1 MTSDRRALLVWS
13 VAVGAYVVAIMNR
26 SSLGVATLELTD
38 LFGVSSALLAAMAVA
53 QLVVYA
59 LLQVPVGVLLDRYGP
74 RVLVASG
81 AAGMALGQTVL
92 ALAPSA
98 GWVLAGRVLVGAGDA
113 LTFVSVVRLVP
124 AWFAARRVPVMTQLT
139 GSLGQLGQVLSAV
152 PVVALLHAEGWRT
165 TFLSV
170 AAVGVVATIA
180 VVAVVRD
187 TPADAGEDARS
198 GVGGGAATLAGQDG
212 PAGEAVEPDVAAGL
226 SAGAAPTSDPWW
238 RAGLLRRRWRPAR
251 ARAPREPGALRAV
264 LGDPGARLAF
274 WMHFSGQFSNHVVV
288 LLWGYAFFVEGQGR
302 TPGEASALLT
312 LNVVAAVVAGPV
324 IGVVVGRHPRS
335 RMPLA
340 LGTSLAIGL
349 AWLSV
354 TVPSTPV
361 PFAVL
366 CVFVVVV
373 AVGGPTS
380 LVAFDVARS
389 CTPPRRLGTATG
401 FVNTGG
407 FVGALGTMLVVGVVL
422 DAASAG
428 GSGTGAGVARDLEAF
443 RAAFAWVAVPWVL
456 GVVAMLLGRRGARRA
471 HPGLAV

>member
-1 MTSDRRALLVWS
+1 VTSDRRAFLVWS
-13 VAVGAYVVAIMNR
+13 VAVGAYVVAILNR
-26 SSLGVATLELTD
+26 SSFGVATLEVSQ
-38 LFGVSSALLAAMAVA
+38 LFGVSSAVLATMAVA

-81 AAGMALGQTVL
+81 AAGMAAGQVVL

-98 GWVLAGRVLVGAGDA
+98 AWVLVGRVLVGAGDA

-180 VVAVVRD
+180 VLAVVRD
-187 TPADAGEDARS
+187 APADL
-198 GVGGGAATLAGQDG
+198 GAVVLAADEGRR
-212 PAGEAVEPDVAAGL
+212 V
-226 SAGAAPTSDPWW
+226 
-238 RAGLLRRRWRPAR
+238 GLLRRRWRPAP

-264 LGDPGARLAF
+264 LGDPGARLGF
-274 WMHFSGQFSNHVVV
+274 WMHFTGQFSNHVVV
-288 LLWGYAFFVEGQGR
+288 LLWGFAFFVEGQGR
-302 TPGEASALLT
+302 TAGEASALLT
-312 LNVVAAVVAGPV
+312 LNVVAAVVAGPL
-324 IGVVVGRHPRS
+324 IGLLVGRRPGA

-340 LGTSLAIGL
+340 LGTAVAIGL

-354 TVPSTPV
+354 VLPTSPV
-361 PFAVL
+361 PLGVL
-366 CVFVVVV
+366 AVFVVVV

-380 LVAFDVARS
+380 LIAFDVARS
-389 CTPPRRLGTATG
+389 CTPPARLGTATG

-407 FVGALGTMLVVGVVL
+407 FVGALLTMLVVGVVL
-422 DAASAG
+422 DRVG
-428 GSGTGAGVARDLEAF
+428 GGARDLAAF
-443 RAAFAWVAVPWVL
+443 RAAFSVVAVPWVV
-456 GVVAMLLGRRGARRA
+456 GVAGMLLGRRSARRA
-471 HPGLAV
+471 HPGLVV

>member
-1 MTSDRRALLVWS
+1 MTSDRRALLVWT

-26 SSLGVATLELTD
+26 SSFGVATLEVSA
-38 LFGVSSALLAAMAVA
+38 LFGVSSAALATMAVA

-59 LLQVPVGVLLDRYGP
+59 LLQVPVGVLLDRYGS
-74 RVLVASG
+74 RVLIASG
-81 AAGMALGQTVL
+81 AAGMAAGQVVL
-92 ALAPSA
+92 AVAPSA
-98 GWVLAGRVLVGAGDA
+98 GWVLLGRVLVGAGDA

-180 VVAVVRD
+180 VLAVVRD
-187 TPADAGEDARS
+187 APADPAAVVLAS
-198 GVGGGAATLAGQDG
+198 GGGRG
-212 PAGEAVEPDVAAGL
+212 V
-226 SAGAAPTSDPWW
+226 
-238 RAGLLRRRWRPAR
+238 GLLRLRWRPAR
-251 ARAPREPGALRAV
+251 SRAAREPGALRAV
-264 LGDPGARLAF
+264 LRDPGARLGF

-302 TPGEASALLT
+302 SAGEASALLT
-312 LNVVAAVVAGPV
+312 LNVVAAVVAGPL
-324 IGVVVGRHPRS
+324 IGLLVGRRPAA

-340 LGTSLAIGL
+340 LGTAAAIGL

-354 TVPSTPV
+354 TLPSSPV
-361 PFAVL
+361 PMWVL
-366 CVFVVVV
+366 AVFVVVV

-389 CTPPRRLGTATG
+389 CTPPSRLGTATG

-407 FVGALGTMLVVGVVL
+407 FVGALLTMLVVGIVL
-422 DAASAG
+422 DRVG
-428 GSGTGAGVARDLEAF
+428 GGARDLDAF
-443 RAAFAWVAVPWVL
+443 RTAFSVVAVPWVL
-456 GVVAMLLGRRGARRA
+456 GVAGMLLGRRSARRA
-471 HPGLAV
+471 HPDLVV

>member
-1 MTSDRRALLVWS
+1 VTSDRRAFLVWS
-13 VAVGAYVVAIMNR
+13 VAVGAYVVAILNR
-26 SSLGVATLELTD
+26 SSFGVATLEVSQ
-38 LFGVSSALLAAMAVA
+38 LFGVSSAVLATMAVA

-81 AAGMALGQTVL
+81 AAGMAAGQVVL

-98 GWVLAGRVLVGAGDA
+98 TWVLVGRVLVGAGDA

-180 VVAVVRD
+180 VLAVVRD
-187 TPADAGEDARS
+187 APADP
-198 GVGGGAATLAGQDG
+198 GAVVLAADDG
-212 PAGEAVEPDVAAGL
+212 RRV
-226 SAGAAPTSDPWW
+226 
-238 RAGLLRRRWRPAR
+238 GLLRRRWRPAP

-264 LGDPGARLAF
+264 LGDPGARLGF
-274 WMHFSGQFSNHVVV
+274 WMHFTGQFSNHVVV
-288 LLWGYAFFVEGQGR
+288 LLWGFAFFVEGQGR

-312 LNVVAAVVAGPV
+312 LNVVAAVVAGPL
-324 IGVVVGRHPRS
+324 IGLLVGRRPGA

-340 LGTSLAIGL
+340 LGTAVAIGL

-354 TVPSTPV
+354 VLPTSPV
-361 PFAVL
+361 PLGVL
-366 CVFVVVV
+366 AVFVVVV

-380 LVAFDVARS
+380 LIAFDVARS
-389 CTPPRRLGTATG
+389 CTPPARLGTATG

-407 FVGALGTMLVVGVVL
+407 FVGALLTMLVVGVVL
-422 DAASAG
+422 DRVG
-428 GSGTGAGVARDLEAF
+428 GGARDLDAF
-443 RAAFAWVAVPWVL
+443 RTAFSVVAVPWVV
-456 GVVAMLLGRRGARRA
+456 GVAGMLLGRRSARRA
-471 HPGLAV
+471 HPGLVV

>member
-1 MTSDRRALLVWS
+1 VTSDRRAFLVWS
-13 VAVGAYVVAIMNR
+13 VAVGSYVVAILNR
-26 SSLGVATLELTD
+26 SSFGVATLEVSQ
-38 LFGVSSALLAAMAVA
+38 LFGVSSAVLATMAVA

-81 AAGMALGQTVL
+81 AAGMAAGQVVL

-98 GWVLAGRVLVGAGDA
+98 TWVLVGRMLVGAGDA

-180 VVAVVRD
+180 VLAVVRD
-187 TPADAGEDARS
+187 APADP
-198 GVGGGAATLAGQDG
+198 GAVVLAADDG
-212 PAGEAVEPDVAAGL
+212 RRV
-226 SAGAAPTSDPWW
+226 
-238 RAGLLRRRWRPAR
+238 GLLRRRWRPAP

-264 LGDPGARLAF
+264 LGDPGARLGF
-274 WMHFSGQFSNHVVV
+274 WMHFTGQFSNHVVV
-288 LLWGYAFFVEGQGR
+288 LLWGFAFFVEGQGR
-302 TPGEASALLT
+302 TAGEASALLT
-312 LNVVAAVVAGPV
+312 LNVVAAVVAGPL
-324 IGVVVGRHPRS
+324 IGLLVGRRPGA

-340 LGTSLAIGL
+340 LGTAVAIGL

-354 TVPSTPV
+354 VLPTSPV
-361 PFAVL
+361 PLGVL
-366 CVFVVVV
+366 AVFVVVV

-380 LVAFDVARS
+380 LIAFDVARS
-389 CTPPRRLGTATG
+389 CTPPARLGTATG

-407 FVGALGTMLVVGVVL
+407 FVGALLTMLVVGVVL
-422 DAASAG
+422 DRVG
-428 GSGTGAGVARDLEAF
+428 GGARDLDAF
-443 RAAFAWVAVPWVL
+443 RTAFSVVAVPWVV
-456 GVVAMLLGRRGARRA
+456 GVAGMLLGRRSARRA
-471 HPGLAV
+471 HPGLVV

>member
-1 MTSDRRALLVWS
+1 MTSDRRAFLVWS
-13 VAVGAYVVAIMNR
+13 VGVGAYVVAILNR
-26 SSLGVATLELTD
+26 SSFGVATLEVSQ
-38 LFGVSSALLAAMAVA
+38 LFGVSSAVLATMAVA

-81 AAGMALGQTVL
+81 AAGMAAGQVVL

-98 GWVLAGRVLVGAGDA
+98 TWVLVGRVLVGAGDA

-180 VVAVVRD
+180 VLAVVRD
-187 TPADAGEDARS
+187 APADP
-198 GVGGGAATLAGQDG
+198 GAVVLAADDG
-212 PAGEAVEPDVAAGL
+212 RRV
-226 SAGAAPTSDPWW
+226 
-238 RAGLLRRRWRPAR
+238 GLLRRRWRPAP

-264 LGDPGARLAF
+264 LGDPGARLGF
-274 WMHFSGQFSNHVVV
+274 WMHFTGQFSNHVVV
-288 LLWGYAFFVEGQGR
+288 LLWGFAFFVEGQGR

-312 LNVVAAVVAGPV
+312 LNVVAAVVAGPL
-324 IGVVVGRHPRS
+324 IGLLVGRRPGA

-340 LGTSLAIGL
+340 LGTAVAIGL

-354 TVPSTPV
+354 VLPTSPV
-361 PFAVL
+361 PLGVL
-366 CVFVVVV
+366 AVFVVVV

-380 LVAFDVARS
+380 LIAFDVARS
-389 CTPPRRLGTATG
+389 CTPPARLGTATG

-407 FVGALGTMLVVGVVL
+407 FVGALLTMLVVGVVL
-422 DAASAG
+422 DRVG
-428 GSGTGAGVARDLEAF
+428 GGARDLDAF
-443 RAAFAWVAVPWVL
+443 RTAFSVVAVPWVV
-456 GVVAMLLGRRGARRA
+456 GVAGMLLGRRSARRA
-471 HPGLAV
+471 HPGLVV

>member
-1 MTSDRRALLVWS
+1 MTADRRALLVWS

-81 AAGMALGQTVL
+81 AAGMALGQAVL

-170 AAVGVVATIA
+170 AAVGVVATVA

-187 TPADAGEDARS
+187 APADP
-198 GVGGGAATLAGQDG
+198 VGPGAAA
-212 PAGEAVEPDVAAGL
+212 EPDVAAGL
-226 SAGAAPTSDPWW
+226 DAGAAAPAPWW
-238 RAGLLRRRWRPAR
+238 RTGLLRRRWRPAR

-264 LGDPGARLAF
+264 LRDPGARLAF

-288 LLWGYAFFVEGQGR
+288 LLWGFAFFVEGQGR

-324 IGVVVGRHPRS
+324 IGVVVGRHPRA

-340 LGTSLAIGL
+340 LGTSVAIGL
-349 AWLSV
+349 AWLAV
-354 TVPSTPV
+354 TVPATPV
-361 PFAVL
+361 PYAVL
-366 CVFVVVV
+366 CGFVVVV

-389 CTPPRRLGTATG
+389 CTPPQRLGTATG

-407 FVGALGTMLVVGVVL
+407 FVGALATMLVVGVVL
-422 DAASAG
+422 DRASGGAAG
-428 GSGTGAGVARDLEAF
+428 ARDLDAF
-443 RAAFAWVAVPWVL
+443 RSAFAWVAVPWAL
-456 GVVAMLLGRRGARRA
+456 GTAAMLLGRRGARRA

>member
-1 MTSDRRALLVWS
+1 VTSDRRAFFVWS
-13 VAVGAYVVAIMNR
+13 VAVGAYVVAILNR
-26 SSLGVATLELTD
+26 SSFGVATLEVSA
-38 LFGVSSALLAAMAVA
+38 LFGVSSAVLASMAVA

-59 LLQVPVGVLLDRYGP
+59 VLQVPVGVLLDRYGP

-81 AAGMALGQTVL
+81 AAGMAAGQVVL

-98 GWVLAGRVLVGAGDA
+98 TWVLVGRVLVGAGDA
-113 LTFVSVVRLVP
+113 LTFVSVVRLIP

-180 VVAVVRD
+180 VLAVVRD
-187 TPADAGEDARS
+187 APADPGT
-198 GVGGGAATLAGQDG
+198 VVLAADDG
-212 PAGEAVEPDVAAGL
+212 RRL
-226 SAGAAPTSDPWW
+226 
-238 RAGLLRRRWRPAR
+238 GLLRRRWRPAP

-264 LGDPGARLAF
+264 LADPGARLGF
-274 WMHFSGQFSNHVVV
+274 WMHFTGQFSNHVVV
-288 LLWGYAFFVEGQGR
+288 LLWGFAFFVEGQGR
-302 TPGEASALLT
+302 TAGEASALLT
-312 LNVVAAVVAGPV
+312 LNVVAAVVSGPL
-324 IGVVVGRHPRS
+324 IGLLVGRRPGA

-340 LGTSLAIGL
+340 LGTAVAIGI

-354 TVPSTPV
+354 VLPTSPV
-361 PFAVL
+361 PLWVL
-366 CVFVVVV
+366 AVFVVVV

-380 LVAFDVARS
+380 LIAFDVARS
-389 CTPPRRLGTATG
+389 CTPPARLGTATG

-407 FVGALGTMLVVGVVL
+407 FVGALLTMLVVGVVL
-422 DAASAG
+422 DRVG
-428 GSGTGAGVARDLEAF
+428 GGARDLDAF
-443 RAAFAWVAVPWVL
+443 RTAFSVVAVPWVV
-456 GVVAMLLGRRGARRA
+456 GVAGMLLGRRGARRA

>member
-1 MTSDRRALLVWS
+1 MTTDRRALLVWS

-26 SSLGVATLELTD
+26 SSLGVATLEVTE
-38 LFGVSSALLAAMAVA
+38 LFGVSSALLATMAVA

-81 AAGMALGQTVL
+81 AAVMALGQTVL

-170 AAVGVVATIA
+170 AAVGVVATVA

-187 TPADAGEDARS
+187 AP
-198 GVGGGAATLAGQDG
+198 
-212 PAGEAVEPDVAAGL
+212 VEPDVPGGPGSPGEPDASAGEQAEAGVAAGL
-226 SAGAAPTSDPWW
+226 AAGAAPAPWW

-288 LLWGYAFFVEGQGR
+288 LLWGFAFFVEGQGR

-324 IGVVVGRHPRS
+324 IGVVVGRHPRA

-340 LGTSLAIGL
+340 LGTSAAIGL

-361 PFAVL
+361 PYGVL

-407 FVGALGTMLVVGVVL
+407 FVGALATMLVVGVVL
-422 DAASAG
+422 DAASGGGAG
-428 GSGTGAGVARDLEAF
+428 GAARDLEAF

-456 GVVAMLLGRRGARRA
+456 GVAAMLLGRRGARRA

>member
-26 SSLGVATLELTD
+26 SSLGVATLEVTD
-38 LFGVSSALLAAMAVA
+38 LFGVSSALLATMAVA

-187 TPADAGEDARS
+187 APAEAD
-198 GVGGGAATLAGQDG
+198 VPGGALADPDA
-212 PAGEAVEPDVAAGL
+212 PAGETAEPDVAAGL
-226 SAGAAPTSDPWW
+226 AAGAAAAAPWW
-238 RAGLLRRRWRPAR
+238 RVGLLRRRWRPAR

-264 LGDPGARLAF
+264 LRDPGARLAF

-288 LLWGYAFFVEGQGR
+288 LLWGFAFFVEGQGR

-324 IGVVVGRHPRS
+324 IGVVVGRHPRA

-340 LGTSLAIGL
+340 LGTSAAIGL

-354 TVPSTPV
+354 TLPTAPV
-361 PFAVL
+361 PYAVL

-407 FVGALGTMLVVGVVL
+407 FVGALATMLVVGVVL
-422 DAASAG
+422 DAS
-428 GSGTGAGVARDLEAF
+428 SGGAGARDLDAF
-443 RAAFAWVAVPWVL
+443 RSAFAWVAVPWVL
-456 GVVAMLLGRRGARRA
+456 GVAAMLLGRRGARRA

>member
-1 MTSDRRALLVWS
+1 VTSDRRAFLVWS
-13 VAVGAYVVAIMNR
+13 VAVGAYVVAILNR
-26 SSLGVATLELTD
+26 SSFGVATLEVSQ
-38 LFGVSSALLAAMAVA
+38 LFGVSSAVLATMAVA

-81 AAGMALGQTVL
+81 AAGMAAGQVVL

-98 GWVLAGRVLVGAGDA
+98 TWVLVGRVLVGAGDA

-139 GSLGQLGQVLSAV
+139 GSLGQLGQMLSAV

-180 VVAVVRD
+180 VLAVVRD
-187 TPADAGEDARS
+187 APADPGAVVLAAD
-198 GVGGGAATLAGQDG
+198 GGRQ
-212 PAGEAVEPDVAAGL
+212 V
-226 SAGAAPTSDPWW
+226 
-238 RAGLLRRRWRPAR
+238 GLLRRRWRPAP

-264 LGDPGARLAF
+264 LGDPGARLGF
-274 WMHFSGQFSNHVVV
+274 WMHFTGQFSNHVVV
-288 LLWGYAFFVEGQGR
+288 LLWGFAFFVEGQGR
-302 TPGEASALLT
+302 TAGEASALLT
-312 LNVVAAVVAGPV
+312 LNVVAAVVAGPL
-324 IGVVVGRHPRS
+324 IGLLVGRRPGA

-340 LGTSLAIGL
+340 LGTAVAIGL

-354 TVPSTPV
+354 VLPTTPV
-361 PFAVL
+361 PLGVL
-366 CVFVVVV
+366 AVFVVVV

-380 LVAFDVARS
+380 LIAFDVARS
-389 CTPPRRLGTATG
+389 CTPPARLGTATG

-407 FVGALGTMLVVGVVL
+407 FVGALLTMLVVGVVL
-422 DAASAG
+422 DRVG
-428 GSGTGAGVARDLEAF
+428 GGARDLDAF
-443 RAAFAWVAVPWVL
+443 RTAFSVVAVPWVV
-456 GVVAMLLGRRGARRA
+456 GVAGMLLGRRSARRA
-471 HPGLAV
+471 HPGLVV

>member
-1 MTSDRRALLVWS
+1 MTSDRRAFLVWS
-13 VAVGAYVVAIMNR
+13 VAVGAYVVAILNR
-26 SSLGVATLELTD
+26 SSFGVATLEVSA
-38 LFGVSSALLAAMAVA
+38 LFGVSSAALAAVAVA

-59 LLQVPVGVLLDRYGP
+59 LLQVPVGVLLDRYGA

-81 AAGMALGQTVL
+81 AAGMAAGQVVL

-98 GWVLAGRVLVGAGDA
+98 SWVLVGRMLVGAGDA

-180 VVAVVRD
+180 VLVVVRD
-187 TPADAGEDARS
+187 APADPGTA
-198 GVGGGAATLAGQDG
+198 VLAADRGRR
-212 PAGEAVEPDVAAGL
+212 V
-226 SAGAAPTSDPWW
+226 
-238 RAGLLRRRWRPAR
+238 GLLRRRWRPAP
-251 ARAPREPGALRAV
+251 ARAPREPGALPAV
-264 LGDPGARLAF
+264 LRDPGARLGF
-274 WMHFSGQFSNHVVV
+274 WMHFTGQFSNHVVV
-288 LLWGYAFFVEGQGR
+288 LLWGFAFFVEGQGR

-312 LNVVAAVVAGPV
+312 LNVVAAVVAGPL
-324 IGVVVGRHPRS
+324 IGLLVGRRPGARL
-335 RMPLA
+335 PLA
-340 LGTSLAIGL
+340 LGTAVAIAL

-354 TVPSTPV
+354 TVPSAPV
-361 PFAVL
+361 PLGVL
-366 CVFVVVV
+366 AVFVVVV

-380 LVAFDVARS
+380 LIAFDVARS
-389 CTPPRRLGTATG
+389 CTPPSRLGTATG

-407 FVGALGTMLVVGVVL
+407 FVGALLTMLAIGLVL
-422 DAASAG
+422 DRVG
-428 GSGTGAGVARDLEAF
+428 GGARDLDAF
-443 RAAFAWVAVPWVL
+443 RAAFSVVAVPWVV
-456 GVVAMLLGRRGARRA
+456 GVAGMLLGRRGARRA

>member
-1 MTSDRRALLVWS
+1 VTSDRRAFLVWS
-13 VAVGAYVVAIMNR
+13 VGVGAYVVAILNR
-26 SSLGVATLELTD
+26 SSFGVATLEVSQ
-38 LFGVSSALLAAMAVA
+38 LFGVSSAVLATMAVA

-81 AAGMALGQTVL
+81 AAGMAAGQVVL

-98 GWVLAGRVLVGAGDA
+98 TWVLVGRVLVGAGDA

-180 VVAVVRD
+180 VLAVVRD
-187 TPADAGEDARS
+187 APADP
-198 GVGGGAATLAGQDG
+198 GAVVLAADDG
-212 PAGEAVEPDVAAGL
+212 RRV
-226 SAGAAPTSDPWW
+226 
-238 RAGLLRRRWRPAR
+238 GLLRRRWRPAP

-264 LGDPGARLAF
+264 LGDPGARLGF
-274 WMHFSGQFSNHVVV
+274 WMHFTGQFSNHVVV
-288 LLWGYAFFVEGQGR
+288 LLWGFAFFVEGQGR

-312 LNVVAAVVAGPV
+312 LNVVAAVVAGPL
-324 IGVVVGRHPRS
+324 IGLLVGRRPGA

-340 LGTSLAIGL
+340 LGTAVAIGL

-354 TVPSTPV
+354 VLPTSPV
-361 PFAVL
+361 PLGVL
-366 CVFVVVV
+366 AVFVVVV

-380 LVAFDVARS
+380 LIAFDVARS
-389 CTPPRRLGTATG
+389 CTPPARLGTATG

-407 FVGALGTMLVVGVVL
+407 FVGALLTMLVVGVVL
-422 DAASAG
+422 DRVG
-428 GSGTGAGVARDLEAF
+428 GGARDLDAF
-443 RAAFAWVAVPWVL
+443 RTAFSVVAVPWVV
-456 GVVAMLLGRRGARRA
+456 GVAGMLLGRRSARRA
-471 HPGLAV
+471 HPGLVV

>member
-1 MTSDRRALLVWS
+1 MTSDRRAFLVWS
-13 VAVGAYVVAIMNR
+13 VAVGAYVVAILNR
-26 SSLGVATLELTD
+26 SSFGVATLEVSA
-38 LFGVSSALLAAMAVA
+38 LFGVSSAALAAVAVA

-59 LLQVPVGVLLDRYGP
+59 LLQVPVGVLLDRYGA

-81 AAGMALGQTVL
+81 AAGMAAGQVVL

-98 GWVLAGRVLVGAGDA
+98 SWVLVGRMLVGAGDA

-180 VVAVVRD
+180 VLVVVRD
-187 TPADAGEDARS
+187 APADPGTA
-198 GVGGGAATLAGQDG
+198 VLAADRGRR
-212 PAGEAVEPDVAAGL
+212 V
-226 SAGAAPTSDPWW
+226 
-238 RAGLLRRRWRPAR
+238 GLLRRRWRPAP
-251 ARAPREPGALRAV
+251 ARAPREPGALLAV
-264 LGDPGARLAF
+264 LRDPGARLGF
-274 WMHFSGQFSNHVVV
+274 WMHFTGQFSNHVVV
-288 LLWGYAFFVEGQGR
+288 LLWGFAFFVEGQGR

-312 LNVVAAVVAGPV
+312 LNVVAAVVAGPL
-324 IGVVVGRHPRS
+324 IGLLVGRRPGARL
-335 RMPLA
+335 PLA
-340 LGTSLAIGL
+340 LGTAVAIAL

-354 TVPSTPV
+354 TVPSAPV
-361 PFAVL
+361 PLGVL
-366 CVFVVVV
+366 AVFVVVV

-380 LVAFDVARS
+380 LIAFDVARS
-389 CTPPRRLGTATG
+389 CTPPSRLGTATG

-407 FVGALGTMLVVGVVL
+407 FVGALLTMLAIGLVL
-422 DAASAG
+422 DRVG
-428 GSGTGAGVARDLEAF
+428 GGARDLDAF
-443 RAAFAWVAVPWVL
+443 RAAFSVVAVPWVV
-456 GVVAMLLGRRGARRA
+456 GVAGMLLGRRSARRA

>member
-1 MTSDRRALLVWS
+1 VTSDRRAFLVWS
-13 VAVGAYVVAIMNR
+13 VAVGAYVVAILNR
-26 SSLGVATLELTD
+26 SSFGVATLEVSQ
-38 LFGVSSALLAAMAVA
+38 LFGVSSAVLATMAVA

-81 AAGMALGQTVL
+81 AAGMAAGQVVL

-98 GWVLAGRVLVGAGDA
+98 TWVLVGRMLVGAGDA

-180 VVAVVRD
+180 VLAVVRD
-187 TPADAGEDARS
+187 APADP
-198 GVGGGAATLAGQDG
+198 GAVVLAADDG
-212 PAGEAVEPDVAAGL
+212 RRV
-226 SAGAAPTSDPWW
+226 
-238 RAGLLRRRWRPAR
+238 GLLRRRWRPAP

-264 LGDPGARLAF
+264 LGDPGARLGF
-274 WMHFSGQFSNHVVV
+274 WMHFTGQFSNHVVV
-288 LLWGYAFFVEGQGR
+288 LLWGFAFFVEGQGR
-302 TPGEASALLT
+302 TAGEASALLT
-312 LNVVAAVVAGPV
+312 LNVVAAVVAGPL
-324 IGVVVGRHPRS
+324 IGLLVGRRPGA

-340 LGTSLAIGL
+340 LGTAVAIGL

-354 TVPSTPV
+354 VLPTSPV
-361 PFAVL
+361 PLGVL
-366 CVFVVVV
+366 AVFVVVV

-380 LVAFDVARS
+380 LIAFDVARS
-389 CTPPRRLGTATG
+389 CTPPARLGTATG

-407 FVGALGTMLVVGVVL
+407 FVGALLTMLVVGVVL
-422 DAASAG
+422 DRVG
-428 GSGTGAGVARDLEAF
+428 GGARDLDAF
-443 RAAFAWVAVPWVL
+443 RTAFSVVAVPWVV
-456 GVVAMLLGRRGARRA
+456 GVAGMLLGRRSARRA
-471 HPGLAV
+471 HPGLVV